1 MKYMIQ
7 IYLNNSMAQIAKL
20 PPGEQESIYD
30 EYRAISQT
38 PGVIDGNQLQPPGT
52 ATTVR
57 VHGGETITANGPF
70 AGTKEPLGGYYLME
84 ADHPSAAIELAAR
97 IPAAR
102 MGGAVE
108 IRAVI
113 ER

>member
-7 IYLNNSMAQIAKL
+7 IYLNDSMAQIAKL
-20 PPGEQESIYD
+20 PEAEQELIYD

-38 PGVIDGNQLQPPGT
+38 PGIIDGHQLQPAGT
-52 ATTVR
+52 AMTVR
-57 VHGGETITANGPF
+57 VLDGQTVTANEPF
-70 AGTKEPLGGYYLME
+70 AGTKEPLGGYYLLE
-84 ADHPSAAIELAAR
+84 ADDPAAAAALASR

-102 MGGAVE
+102 LGGAIEV
-108 IRAVI
+108 RPVI

>member
-7 IYLNNSMAQIAKL
+7 IYLNDSMTQIAKL
-20 PPGEQESIYD
+20 PEGEQESVYD

-38 PGVIDGNQLQPPGT
+38 PGVIDGNQLQAPGT

-57 VHGGETITANGPF
+57 VHDGQTVTADGPF
-70 AGTKEPLGGYYLME
+70 AGTKEPLGGYYLIE
-84 ADHPSAAIELAAR
+84 ADHPGTAIQLAAR
-97 IPAAR
+97 IQAAR

-108 IRAVI
+108 VRAVI

>member
-7 IYLNNSMAQIAKL
+7 IYLNDSMAQIAKL
-20 PPGEQESIYD
+20 PEDEQESIYS
-30 EYRAISQT
+30 EYRAISQA
-38 PGVIDGNQLQPPGT
+38 PGVIDGNQLQPAGT

-57 VHGGETITANGPF
+57 VHDGETVTADGPF
-70 AGTKEPLGGYYLME
+70 AGTKEPLGGYYLLE
-84 ADHPSAAIELAAR
+84 ADDPGAAIELASR

-108 IRAVI
+108 VRPVI

>member
-7 IYLNNSMAQIAKL
+7 IYLNDSMAQIAKL
-20 PPGEQESIYD
+20 PEAEQELIYD

-38 PGVIDGNQLQPPGT
+38 PGVIDGHQLQPAGT

-57 VHGGETITANGPF
+57 VHDGQTVTAEGPF
-70 AGTKEPLGGYYLME
+70 AGVKEPLGGYYLIE
-84 ADHPSAAIELAAR
+84 ADDPAAAIELAAR

-108 IRAVI
+108 IRPVI

>member
-7 IYLNNSMAQIAKL
+7 IYLNDSMAQIAKL
-20 PPGEQESIYD
+20 PEDEQESIYGQ
-30 EYRAISQT
+30 YRALSQV
-38 PGVIDGNQLQPPGT
+38 PGVIDGNQLQPAGT

-57 VHGGETITANGPF
+57 VRDGETVTADGPF
-70 AGTKEPLGGYYLME
+70 AGTNEPLGGYYLLE
-84 ADHPSAAIELAAR
+84 ADHLGAAIELASR

-108 IRAVI
+108 VRPVI